1 MKLWDKGKAGDK
13 LVGEFTS
20 GEDRRLDFYL
30 AGYDVIGSIAHVKM
44 LNSIGLLTGSELK
57 SLEDELKRL
66 YGKIKEGRFEIQDGI
81 EDVHTQVEMMLTEAL
96 GETGKKIHTARSRND
111 QVLVDI
117 KLFARDKLKEIVM
130 QTRSLFNLLISLS
143 NEHKDVLMPGY
154 THMQVAM
161 PSSFGLWF
169 GAYAES
175 LTDDLILLLAAY
187 RIVNQNPLGSGAGFG
202 SSFPVNRRMTTDL
215 LGFESMH
222 VNVVNAQLNRGKM
235 EKITA
240 FAMASVGSTISK
252 MAMDICLYS
261 GQNFRFL
268 SLPEEFTTGSSIMPH
283 KKNPDVFELIRAK
296 GNKLQAL
303 PNEIAMIST
312 NLPSGYHRDMQLIK
326 ESFIPSFDM
335 LLDILSISE
344 LLLGKI
350 KINKDIIAGDLYR
363 DLFSVE
369 EVNKLVLEGSS
380 FREAY
385 RTIGKKIADGSF
397 NPEIRLEHKHE
408 GSIGN
413 LSNDIVQ
420 EKMENLITAFDF
432 GKADDAIMKL
442 IK

>member
-1 MKLWDKGKAGDK
+1 LSANLLQEKTAGWIFI
-13 LVGEFTS
+13 LPVMM
-20 GEDRRLDFYL
+20 LL
-30 AGYDVIGSIAHVKM
+30 GSIAHVKM

-66 YGKIKEGRFEIQDGI
+66 YGKIKEDRFEIQDGI

-222 VNVVNAQLNRGKM
+222 VNVVNAQMNRGKM
-235 EKITA
+235 EKITC
-240 FAMASVGSTISK
+240 
-252 MAMDICLYS
+252 ICNGL
-261 GQNFRFL
+261 GRFYY
-268 SLPEEFTTGSSIMPH
+268 F
-283 KKNPDVFELIRAK
+283 
-296 GNKLQAL
+296 
-303 PNEIAMIST
+303 
-312 NLPSGYHRDMQLIK
+312 
-326 ESFIPSFDM
+326 
-335 LLDILSISE
+335 
-344 LLLGKI
+344 
-350 KINKDIIAGDLYR
+350 
-363 DLFSVE
+363 
-369 EVNKLVLEGSS
+369 
-380 FREAY
+380 
-385 RTIGKKIADGSF
+385 
-397 NPEIRLEHKHE
+397 
-408 GSIGN
+408 
-413 LSNDIVQ
+413 
-420 EKMENLITAFDF
+420 
-432 GKADDAIMKL
+432 
-442 IK
+442 

>member
-1 MKLWDKGKAGDK
+1 MKLWDKGIAGDK
-13 LVGEFTS
+13 LVGEFTA
-20 GEDRRLDFYL
+20 GEDRKLDIRL
-30 AGYDVIGSIAHVKM
+30 AGYDVLGSIAHVKM
-44 LNSIGLLTGSELK
+44 LSSIGLLSASELK
-57 SLEDELKRL
+57 SLEDELKHLFENIR
-66 YGKIKEGRFEIQDGI
+66 EGRFEIQEGV
-81 EDVHTQVEMMLTEAL
+81 EDVHSQVELMLTEAL
-96 GETGKKIHTARSRND
+96 GETGKKVHTARSRND

-143 NEHKDVLMPGY
+143 NEHRNVLMPGY

-175 LTDDLILLLAAY
+175 LTDDLTLLLAAY

-202 SSFPVNRRMTTDL
+202 SSFPVNRTMTTDL
-215 LGFESMH
+215 LGFECMH
-222 VNVVNAQLNRGKM
+222 VNVVSAQMNRGKM
-235 EKITA
+235 EKITS
-240 FAMASVGSTISK
+240 FAIASIGSTLSK
-252 MAMDICLYS
+252 MAMDICMYS

-326 ESFIPSFDM
+326 ESFIPSFDV
-335 LLDILSISE
+335 LLEIISISE
-344 LLLGKI
+344 LLIGKI
-350 KINKDIIAGDLYR
+350 KINKDIITGNLYR

-369 EVNKLVLEGSS
+369 VVNRLVLEGSS
-380 FREAY
+380 FRDAY
-385 RTIGKKIADGSF
+385 RTIGKKIADGSY
-397 NPEIRLEHKHE
+397 NPDTKLDHTHE
-408 GSIGN
+408 GSMGN
-413 LSNDIVQ
+413 LSNGLIQ
-420 EKMENLITAFDF
+420 EKMEKLITAFDF
-432 GKADDAIMKL
+432 RKADDAIMKL